1 MIYFTTNIGG
11 DHAPPCFFRF
21 PLNGGYSPAFTADFI
36 SYKEVYTRHFEMA
49 TVSNIF
55 IEFLLCLTPSCY
67 IMKSVIILRDLC
79 KQIECFKIIP
89 FLCQCLIIVIIHI
102 NRIHL
107 INLNIPQLLPDLIER
122 TYMIWM
128 RMGQNS
134 GIYMVFFF
142 FQYLPHIFFQRTP
155 WSTFITH
162 NATSKC
168 SKFLSPPKRSVIK
181 IYLLLL

>member
-11 DHAPPCFFRF
+11 RSLTPCFFRF
-21 PLNGGYSPAFTADFI
+21 PLNGGYSPAFTADFS
-36 SYKEVYTRHFEMA
+36 SYKEVYTRHFEMT

-67 IMKSVIILRDLC
+67 LMKSVIILRDLC

-128 RMGQNS
+128 RMG
-134 GIYMVFFF
+134 
-142 FQYLPHIFFQRTP
+142 
-155 WSTFITH
+155 
-162 NATSKC
+162 
-168 SKFLSPPKRSVIK
+168 
-181 IYLLLL
+181 